1 MDSGLILDPWLETY
15 MLMQLSTQQVPDLI
29 ERIGRLSSVGQTSV
43 ASGQFSLQS
52 RLQMRDLRGR
62 IDDSRTRCKRLPA
75 CCCPSFPSSCS
86 RGPTSTLQ

>member
-1 MDSGLILDPWLETY
+1 

-62 IDDSRTRCKRLPA
+62 IDDSKEQMNKAASLLLS
-75 CCCPSFPSSCS
+75 SFPNSCN
-86 RGPTSTLQ
+86 RGRTNTLPQNKCWKPS

>member
-1 MDSGLILDPWLETY
+1 

-62 IDDSRTRCKRLPA
+62 IDDSKDQMQKAASLLL
-75 CCCPSFPSSCS
+75 SKLPSSRS
-86 RGPTSTLQ
+86 LGPTSTMRSGKCWKPN

>member
-1 MDSGLILDPWLETY
+1 

-43 ASGQFSLQS
+43 AAGQFSLQR

-62 IDDSRTRCKRLPA
+62 IDDSKDQMQKAASLLLSKLPEQ
-75 CCCPSFPSSCS
+75 
-86 RGPTSTLQ
+86 LQPWADK